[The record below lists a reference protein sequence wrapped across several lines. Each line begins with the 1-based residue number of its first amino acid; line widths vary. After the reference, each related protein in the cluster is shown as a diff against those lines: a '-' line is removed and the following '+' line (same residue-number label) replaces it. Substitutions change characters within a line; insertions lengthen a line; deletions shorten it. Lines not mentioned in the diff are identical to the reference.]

1 MMIAVMMVV
10 ALTVNAQN
18 EPGKMAIGANL
29 NYGMHKDYKN
39 IGFGAK
45 FQYNITD
52 AIRGE
57 ASGNY
62 FLKKDYMNVWDVNL
76 NFHYLIPV
84 GESCKIYPLVGVTL
98 MGVKVEVPSFTYEGI
113 TYGGG
118 SASDTSVGVNAG
130 AGIEYYLSE
139 SFKLNLE
146 AKYQYTK
153 NCDWPVISIGA
164 AYCF

>member
-1 MMIAVMMVV
+1 MMVAVMMVV
-10 ALTVNAQN
+10 ALTANAQN

-62 FLKKDYMNVWDVNL
+62 FLKKDGVSFWNVEVNAE
-76 NFHYLIPV
+76 YLFKV
-84 GESCKIYPLVGVTL
+84 GDAFTIYPLAGLDLLGTKVGD
-98 MGVKVEVPSFTYEGI
+98 Y
-113 TYGGG
+113 
-118 SASDTSVGVNAG
+118 SDSELGLNLG
-130 AGIEYYLSE
+130 AGVEYQLSE
-139 SFKLNLE
+139 NLALKAE
-146 AKYQYTK
+146 YNYKTQGNGWSLLK
-153 NCDWPVISIGA
+153 FGVVIP
-164 AYCF
+164 F